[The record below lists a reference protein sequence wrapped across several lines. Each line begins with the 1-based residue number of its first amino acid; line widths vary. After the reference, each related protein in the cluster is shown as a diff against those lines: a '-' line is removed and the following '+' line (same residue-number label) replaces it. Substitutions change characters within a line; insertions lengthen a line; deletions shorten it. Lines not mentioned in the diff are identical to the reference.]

1 MERISD
7 SCRHY
12 DRNESAYLDGQ
23 LPAAVR
29 QRVQSHT
36 VVCPRC
42 GDRERSLREV
52 RAAVQGLPAPAPPA
66 DLRFRLRVLASRE
79 VARRRAGVTAWSEWR
94 ERCRLYMENMMRPL
108 ALPAAG
114 GVLSAL
120 LLFGVIS
127 PQLAAPNAADD
138 TLDVPTAIF
147 RDPTLT
153 STPLMGYELEDMELK
168 LTIDNEGRLLD
179 YSIPASHRARIQKSP
194 DLQRSLEQSL
204 LLTRFA
210 PARSFGQ
217 ATNGTIRLRFR
228 SSSIDVK
235 G

>member
-1 MERISD
+1 MKRLSD
-7 SCRHY
+7 SCRHF
-12 DRNESAYLDGQ
+12 DRHQSAYVDGE

-29 QRVQSHT
+29 QQVQSHLAF
-36 VVCPRC
+36 CARC
-42 GDRERSLREV
+42 NEQARQLRDVRSILRMV
-52 RAAVQGLPAPAPPA
+52 PAAAAP
-66 DLRFRLRVLASRE
+66 DELRTRLRVVASHE
-79 VARRRAGVTAWSEWR
+79 FARRQAGVTTWTEWN
-94 ERCRLYMENMMRPL
+94 EGIRLWLENMMRPL

-127 PQLAAPNAADD
+127 PQLVTRNSGEE

-153 STPLMGYELEDMELK
+153 STPLMGSELEDMDLEL
-168 LTIDNEGRLLD
+168 TVDNEGRLLD
-179 YSIPASHRARIQKSP
+179 YAISAAQRARIQKTP
-194 DLQRSLEQSL
+194 AVQRSLEQSL

-210 PARSFGQ
+210 PARAFGQ
-217 ATNGTIRLRFR
+217 ATAGKIRLRFR

>member
-1 MERISD
+1 MKRLSD
-7 SCRHY
+7 SCRQF
-12 DRNESAYLDGQ
+12 DRHQSAYVDGQ

-29 QRVQSHT
+29 QKLETHIRV
-36 VVCPRC
+36 CARC
-42 GDRERSLREV
+42 GEQNRALRNVRSAL
-52 RAAVQGLPAPAPPA
+52 QTLPPVTAPG
-66 DLRFRLRVLASRE
+66 DLRTKLRVVASRE
-79 VARRRAGVTAWSEWR
+79 LSRRRAGVTTWSEWNDAVR
-94 ERCRLYMENMMRPL
+94 MWVENMMRPL

-120 LLFGVIS
+120 LLFGMIS
-127 PQLAAPNAADD
+127 PQLAARNTAEE

-153 STPLMGYELEDMELK
+153 STPLMGYELEDMEIE

-179 YSIPASHRARIQKSP
+179 YAIPASHRSKIAISP
-194 DLQRSLEQSL
+194 EVQRSLEQSL
-204 LLTRFA
+204 LLTRFE
-210 PARSFGQ
+210 PARAFGQ
-217 ATNGTIRLRFR
+217 ATAGKIRLRFR

>member
-1 MERISD
+1 M
-7 SCRHY
+7 
-12 DRNESAYLDGQ
+12 
-23 LPAAVR
+23 
-29 QRVQSHT
+29 
-36 VVCPRC
+36 
-42 GDRERSLREV
+42 
-52 RAAVQGLPAPAPPA
+52 
-66 DLRFRLRVLASRE
+66 ASRE
-79 VARRRAGVTAWSEWR
+79 LARRRAGVTSWNEWR
-94 ERCRLYMENMMRPL
+94 QGIRMWMENMMRPL

-120 LLFGVIS
+120 LLFGMLS
-127 PQLAAPNAADD
+127 PQLVARSTGEE

-153 STPLMGYELEDMELK
+153 STPLMGYELEDMEIE

-179 YSIPASHRARIQKSP
+179 YAIPASHRAKIQRTP
-194 DLQRSLEQSL
+194 AVQRSLEQSL

-210 PARSFGQ
+210 PARAFGQ
-217 ATNGTIRLRFR
+217 ATAGKIRLRFR